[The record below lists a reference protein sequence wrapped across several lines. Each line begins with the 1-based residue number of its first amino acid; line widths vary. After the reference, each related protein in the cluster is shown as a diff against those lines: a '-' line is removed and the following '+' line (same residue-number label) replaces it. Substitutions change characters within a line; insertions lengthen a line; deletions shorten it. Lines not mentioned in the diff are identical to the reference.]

1 LQIYP
6 GLGRLADVTS
16 VQAVAHWGYSNALS
30 GGGAG
35 IRVFLGTLD
44 LSVIS

>member
-1 LQIYP
+1 L
-6 GLGRLADVTS
+6 
-16 VQAVAHWGYSNALS
+16 VQAVARWGSGNALS

-44 LSVIS
+44 LSVMS